1 HRGFDRQLKLTEEFV
16 AKYKGLIFQIRSEGI
31 TVSDR
36 RVIKLTKLFAASA
49 LLDGR
54 PAPDEGDFFVLK
66 HILNNLGRA
75 GLREEI
81 VNPGVEG
88 WRREHPEQSF
98 LGGASAGVDQLLSE
112 LTLIRERLTSGE
124 PMSDIQLFS
133 QLKSLG
139 EIKSALAAHGGETAD
154 EMIQQIDTLLESVFS
169 SSRFG

>member
-1 HRGFDRQLKLTEEFV
+1 FHGLVERGVENELRKITRREDEIRPQLSAADLRVLHRGFDRQLRLTEEFV

-66 HILNNLGRA
+66 HIWNNLEQA
-75 GLREEI
+75 ELLEEI
-81 VNPGVEG
+81 VNPVVEG

-112 LTLIRERLTSGE
+112 LTLIRERLTS
-124 PMSDIQLFS
+124 
-133 QLKSLG
+133 
-139 EIKSALAAHGGETAD
+139 
-154 EMIQQIDTLLESVFS
+154 
-169 SSRFG
+169 